1 MASRPRHRRVQRP
14 AERAVELEVLFGLVG
29 FRVRVRIG
37 NLGLGSWSQ
46 VGAVSLKAYRIAE
59 VGRDRGKVRARRQSS
74 QKKTKAEDS
83 RRLPFV
89 YGA

>member
-46 VGAVSLKAYRIAE
+46 VGAVSLKA
-59 VGRDRGKVRARRQSS
+59 VSVS
-74 QKKTKAEDS
+74 QKWEETDRTTTTKEALVLQSE
-83 RRLPFV
+83 LE
-89 YGA
+89 

>member
-46 VGAVSLKAYRIAE
+46 VGAVSLKAYLSVSRKWEETE
-59 VGRDRGKVRARRQSS
+59 VKFGQDGKAAKKNQRRKTLDAFCSS
-74 QKKTKAEDS
+74 
-83 RRLPFV
+83 
-89 YGA
+89 